1 MKPITSFQ
9 DLTSYLKGQGCRKR
23 VAVVCPYDKNTRD
36 ACLRALEDGFAD
48 LLLVGDPDTI
58 SEDARFKEFSDRV
71 TVIAADSCDDA
82 AAKAV
87 ALVKSGEANVLMKG
101 LINTDNYLRAIL
113 NKQTG
118 ILMPGSVLTHITAA
132 QMPEHGRLLFFSDAA
147 VIPFPTLEQRKA
159 MVGYMAGVCRK
170 FGIAVPRIALV
181 HCSEKIS
188 EMFPVTIDYIKIKEM
203 AASGMFGDAVVDGPM
218 DVKTAFES
226 EAADIKGIDSPIG
239 GLADAL
245 IFPDIEAGNAF
256 YKTITHFCHAENAGM
271 ILGTPVPVVLP
282 SRSDDADSKYYS
294 MAAACL
300 ISG

>member
-147 VIPFPTLEQRKA
+147 VIPDRK
-159 MVGYMAGVCRK
+159 
-170 FGIAVPRIALV
+170 
-181 HCSEKIS
+181 S
-188 EMFPVTIDYIKIKEM
+188 
-203 AASGMFGDAVVDGPM
+203 VV
-218 DVKTAFES
+218 
-226 EAADIKGIDSPIG
+226 
-239 GLADAL
+239 
-245 IFPDIEAGNAF
+245 
-256 YKTITHFCHAENAGM
+256 
-271 ILGTPVPVVLP
+271 
-282 SRSDDADSKYYS
+282 
-294 MAAACL
+294 
-300 ISG
+300 